1 MGKKFSFDF
10 IPYTFDQL
18 REMSM
23 QELQMNI
30 RRFKRMIR
38 EADQSGVETLPFETE
53 FCYLEHERQMREK
66 FEKKSRSRRNR

>member
-18 REMSM
+18 REMSI

-30 RRFKRMIR
+30 RKFKRMIR
-38 EADQSGVETLPFETE
+38 EAVTSGVDTLPFETE
-53 FCYLEHERQMREK
+53 FCYLEHERQMREN
-66 FEKKSRSRRNR
+66 FEKKNRARRNR